1 MKKLT
6 KFILVMFLATTAT
19 FSMAVSTHAQSLLPS
34 FLDDLINNW
43 EGTSTT
49 DKIRGFIRL
58 ALTLAFGVVI
68 LAAVAYSIMSAI
80 KYIRSQGDAGKVEEA
95 NKAIKAIFQGVAM
108 MFVGIIGVVIVFF
121 IFDVALPS
129 PTLPTVCVKC
139 PETKTCKVCSEGKL
153 TGTQYVLTGYSSQ
166 AQSVCDDKMDGTGPL
181 GKNCPTY

>member
-1 MKKLT
+1 MKKLF
-6 KFILVMFLATTAT
+6 KFTLVTWLAATAT
-19 FSMAVSTHAQSLLPS
+19 LSVGAQSLLPS
-34 FLDDLINNW
+34 FVDDLISNW
-43 EGTSTT
+43 QGANTT

-121 IFDVALPS
+121 IFDVAIPS
-129 PTLPTVCVKC
+129 PSLPTVCVAC
-139 PETKTCKVCSEGKL
+139 PNSDSCTVCSEGKYNSSL
-153 TGTQYVLTGYSSQ
+153 DTYELKGHSNVPKSTCNTNYSGLS
-166 AQSVCDDKMDGTGPL
+166 
-181 GKNCPTY
+181 CPR